1 MLYNISIISM
11 LNDLPGINSRILA
24 RKLSLLFF
32 FLYTV
37 LLIAEICICVVCAA
51 YKRIQLH
58 AGFRHNSQGLY
69 TTGVAYCRLNRWSPV
84 RISYVNIAL
93 VIINQSVSATSEAT
107 PLSDRACHSKVRQGC
122 TAQPQRGKKHIVK
135 VTKAM
140 EQSMEHINIV
150 AVKKD
155 VSVSRN

>member
-1 MLYNISIISM
+1 MLYNISTIISM

-51 YKRIQLH
+51 YKIIQLH
-58 AGFRHNSQGLY
+58 AGFRHNSPGLY
-69 TTGVAYCRLNRWSPV
+69 TTGVAYCRLIVEVPWGYRMSTSPWSASTNPWA
-84 RISYVNIAL
+84 RQAKQHHCQIKL
-93 VIINQSVSATSEAT
+93 VIARW
-107 PLSDRACHSKVRQGC
+107 DRA
-122 TAQPQRGKKHIVK
+122 AQHNRRGKKHIVK

-155 VSVSRN
+155 VPVSRN